1 MPCVPSATYSTAHVY
16 INCSDEFHTL
26 WCRVVRRIYMIF
38 CAHGWKKCAIRVP
51 LLFSAISFICIS
63 CIHLLLSRLKVYS
76 FVIIIVRWVKKNLK
90 KLKKKKKEFFRRYFI
105 HTSSTQ
111 YFPPFFFF
119 NTSSASGSYPGAM
132 IPSETYR
139 KDHKSTYTHTNP

>member
-1 MPCVPSATYSTAHVY
+1 MQGSQTH
-16 INCSDEFHTL
+16 
-26 WCRVVRRIYMIF
+26 IYDF
-38 CAHGWKKCAIRVP
+38 LRA
-51 LLFSAISFICIS
+51 
-63 CIHLLLSRLKVYS
+63 RLKKIRDSCS
-76 FVIIIVRWVKKNLK
+76 FVIQCYKFHLYFMYTPTSLKAESVQFCHHHCQVKKNF
-90 KLKKKKKEFFRRYFI
+90 KKKEFFRRYFI